1 MYGGI
6 ALTGYGATIWNIV
19 EALSLLSWAYA
30 AFAASRLLRAPVRS
44 ALRRRAGRA
53 AAWMVVGAA
62 LAWVDAGVR
71 LATGSGVET
80 VVRLTAAV
88 VATLAAARAVPR
100 LTAVARY
107 EYRRFRD
114 ERAAATSPAAI
125 VPIQATAMLLAFAS
139 FAAWSEGGALWFASA
154 GAALVCAMWALQRR
168 RHDAAGRDGWR
179 RPRPLRLRLRAA
191 GGRLLA
197 ATQSH

>member
-6 ALTGYGATIWNIV
+6 ELTGNGATIWNIV

-53 AAWMVVGAA
+53 ATWMVVGAA
-62 LAWVDAGVR
+62 LTWIDAGVR
-71 LATGSGVET
+71 LATGTGVET
-80 VVRLTAAV
+80 AVRLTAAV
-88 VATLAAARAVPR
+88 VATLAAVRVVPR
-100 LTAVARY
+100 LAAVARY
-107 EYRRFRD
+107 EFRRFRD
-114 ERAAATSPAAI
+114 ERSAATSPAAI
-125 VPIQATAMLLAFAS
+125 VPIQATAILLAFS
-139 FAAWSEGGALWFASA
+139 SVAAWSEGGALWFATA
-154 GAALVCAMWALQRR
+154 GAALVCALWALQRR
-168 RHDAAGRDGWR
+168 RHGAADRDDWR

-197 ATQSH
+197 ATESN